1 MLNSVELKDKQ
12 AVLIK
17 RCKEIVDLCKKEV
30 REMTDEEAKEFKDA
44 KEEIKQ
50 CKEELKALEEKLAR
64 YDEELPDDEEPEKD
78 PDEEPEKDPDEEDE
92 DKDKSKENQED
103 KNKRNITMKK
113 QKFNLLKE
121 LRSAYETGK
130 KVNLA
135 EIRANT
141 VTADGEDVV
150 QTDIFNIWEPLR
162 AKNVLVEAGAQFISG
177 IKNNVQIPLMGAVSV
192 NWAGETA
199 AAEDGSGAFSHKT
212 LSPKRITAKY
222 PISLELLAQD
232 SIGVENAVRND
243 IIKAVNAKIEET
255 LLGDAAGDTTKPAG
269 LFNGKTSTHVSAFKD
284 ITALEAEVESANVYG
299 ECKYVMSPKAK
310 ADLRSMPKSTKS
322 TQLVME
328 AGAVDGTPVL
338 ATTHV
343 KDNNFIYGDFSNL
356 VIATWD
362 NVTIDVV
369 RDVASVGNGQV
380 TIVVNAF
387 MDAALVRDKALV
399 YGTTA
404 AE

>member
-1 MLNSVELKDKQ
+1 MLNSVELKDRQ
-12 AVLIK
+12 AVLMK
-17 RCKEIVDLCKKEV
+17 RCKEIVDLCKTEI
-30 REMTDEEAKEFKDA
+30 REMTEDEAKEFNEA

-64 YDEELPDDEEPEKD
+64 YDDELPEDEETS
-78 PDEEPEKDPDEEDE
+78 DEETSDE
-92 DKDKSKENQED
+92 DTDKNNENEED
-103 KNKRNITMKK
+103 KNKRNITMKT

-130 KVNLA
+130 KVNLG
-135 EIRANT
+135 EVRAYT
-141 VTADGEDVV
+141 VTAEGEDVV

-162 AKNVLVEAGAQFISG
+162 AKNVLVDAGAQFISG

-199 AAEDGSGAFSHKT
+199 AADDGSSAFTNKT
-212 LSPKRITAKY
+212 LAPKRITAKY

-232 SIGVENAVRND
+232 SVGVEDAVRND
-243 IIKAVNAKIEET
+243 IVKAVNAKIEET
-255 LLGDAAGDTTKPAG
+255 LLGSEVGDANKPAG
-269 LFNGKTSTHVSAFKD
+269 LFNGKTPTKIASFKD

-299 ECKYVMSPKAK
+299 ECKYIMSPKAK

-328 AGAVDGTPVL
+328 SGSVDGTPVL

-343 KDNNFIYGDFSNL
+343 KDQNIIYGDFSNL

-387 MDAALVRDKALV
+387 IDAALVRDNALV
-399 YGTTA
+399 YGTTS